1 MALPSLFT
9 LKGYPE
15 ILRLFRLL
23 HPGIGLKRWLLLASS
38 GIAIWSVGITFFAR
52 QFISLRNPDFLTE
65 YAETPFA
72 ILLLISGGLAIVGGL
87 AGLYKT
93 LSPLIIGRPTLGSL
107 GETLYTRRSRER
119 GPRIVTIGGGT
130 GMSVLL
136 QGLKH
141 HTDNLTAIIGVGDDG
156 GSSGRLRRELGV
168 LPPGDFRNCIVAM
181 SDEESLLPKLLQYR
195 FTKGNGLEGHSF
207 GNLFLVAMS
216 HITYSFEEALSES
229 SKVLAVRGAIAPATT
244 ENIRLSAKL
253 TDGTY
258 IEGESNITSRGG
270 IVENLYID
278 PPTAQAYVPAVEAI
292 LEADVLVLGPG
303 SLYTS
308 ILPNL
313 MVSGISKAIME
324 TKATRIYACNVAT
337 EMGETQG
344 YDVSDHIAA
353 LQQHTNPEIVD
364 WVIVNNNILD
374 IGNEFKGESV
384 HLSSV
389 VENNPQ
395 IAEGDIVDIDH
406 PVRHDPHK
414 LAKLV
419 LEVYEGKVS
428 STDFVK

>member
-1 MALPSLFT
+1 MVLPSLSSLT
-9 LKGYPE
+9 RSPH
-15 ILRLFRLL
+15 ILRIFRLF
-23 HPGIGLKRWLLLASS
+23 HPGIGIKRWLLLASL
-38 GIAIWSVGITFFAR
+38 GTAIWSVGITFFAR
-52 QFISLRNPDFLTE
+52 QFIGTRNPDFLNL
-65 YAETPFA
+65 YAEAPLA
-72 ILLLISGGLAIVGGL
+72 ILLLMLGGLAVIGGL
-87 AGLYKT
+87 AGLYRT
-93 LSPLIIGRPTLGSL
+93 LSPLIVGKPTLGSL

-181 SDEESLLPKLLQYR
+181 SDEESLLPELLQYR

-207 GNLFLVAMS
+207 GNLFIVAMT

-229 SKVLAVRGAIAPATT
+229 SKVLAVRGTIAPATT
-244 ENIRLSAKL
+244 ENIRLSARL
-253 TDGTY
+253 TDGTF

-270 IVENLYID
+270 IVENIYID
-278 PPTAQAYVPAVEAI
+278 PPTAEAYIPAVEAI
-292 LEADVLVLGPG
+292 LEANIVVLGPG

-313 MVSGISKAIME
+313 LVSGISKAMME

-337 EMGETQG
+337 EIGETQG
-344 YDVSDHIAA
+344 FDVSDHVAA
-353 LQQHTNPEIVD
+353 LHRHTNPRIVD
-364 WVIVNNNILD
+364 WVIANNNIGD
-374 IGNEFKGESV
+374 IGKEFEGESV
-384 HLSSV
+384 QLPTN
-389 VENNPQ
+389 VENNLQ
-395 IAEGDIVDIDH
+395 IAEGDIVDIVH

-419 LEVYEGKVS
+419 LDVYEGKIS
-428 STDFVK
+428 SIDFVK

>member
-1 MALPSLFT
+1 MALPSLFS
-9 LKGYPE
+9 LKEYPQ

-23 HPGIGLKRWLLLASS
+23 YPGIGIKRWLLLASL

-52 QFISLRNPDFLTE
+52 QFISSRNPDFLNL
-65 YAETPFA
+65 YAEAPLA
-72 ILLLISGGLAIVGGL
+72 IILLMLGGLAVVGGL
-87 AGLYKT
+87 AGLYRT
-93 LSPLIIGRPTLGSL
+93 LSPLIVGRPTLGSL

-181 SDEESLLPKLLQYR
+181 SDEKSLLPELLQYR

-229 SKVLAVRGAIAPATT
+229 SKVLAVRGTIAPATT
-244 ENIRLSAKL
+244 ENIRLSAGL
-253 TDGTY
+253 TDGTF

-270 IVENLYID
+270 IIENIYID
-278 PPTAQAYVPAVEAI
+278 PPTAEAYIPAVEAI
-292 LEADVLVLGPG
+292 LEANIVVLGPG

-313 MVSGISKAIME
+313 LVSGIRKAIME
-324 TKATRIYACNVAT
+324 TKATRMYACNVAT
-337 EMGETQG
+337 EIGETQG
-344 YDVSDHIAA
+344 FDVSDHISA
-353 LQQHTNPEIVD
+353 LQRHTNPRIVD
-364 WVIVNNNILD
+364 WVIANNNTGD
-374 IGNEFKGESV
+374 IGKEFKGESV
-384 HLSSV
+384 HLSTND
-389 VENNPQ
+389 ENNPQ
-395 IAEGDIVDIDH
+395 IATGDIVDRVH

-419 LEVYEGKVS
+419 LDVYEGKAS
-428 STDFVK
+428 SIDFVK